1 MSMQRLRRMPGIT
14 CKETDRESAGMSSG
28 TIDRIVNGIF
38 IMHGMIVI
46 IPIGMWMHFKAE

>member
-1 MSMQRLRRMPGIT
+1 MQRLRRMPGIT

-46 IPIGMWMHFKAE
+46 IPIGTWMHFKAE